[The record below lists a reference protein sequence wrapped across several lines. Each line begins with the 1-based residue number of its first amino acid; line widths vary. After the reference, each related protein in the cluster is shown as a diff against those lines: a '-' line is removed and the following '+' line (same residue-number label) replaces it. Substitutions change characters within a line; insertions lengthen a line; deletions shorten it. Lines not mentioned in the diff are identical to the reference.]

1 LHHAQVFRDFV
12 GTKIEVCCLSDILML
27 KRDGGAMLF
36 FILRMSLL
44 PIRCYFVSSN
54 RVYF

>member
-1 LHHAQVFRDFV
+1 V
-12 GTKIEVCCLSDILML
+12 GTKIEDCCLSDILML